1 MELIIP
7 TMEHKEAALAF
18 RQEHIDHGEHSIHG
32 GSGLADAKTYEGWL
46 KKNEAAAARVPTE
59 QLVRSTLYFG
69 IHEDVI
75 VGILQIRHNLNQF
88 LRDTYG
94 NIGYGVRPTERR
106 KGYASQMLALAL
118 EECRALGLD
127 KVLISCS
134 KTNEASAK
142 TITKN
147 GGVFAREFTEADGR
161 VVQQYW
167 ITL

>member
-7 TMEHKEAALAF
+7 TMEHKDAALAF

-32 GSGLADAKTYEGWL
+32 GSGLADARTYEAWL
-46 KKNEAAAARVPTE
+46 KKNEDLAARIPSE

-69 IHEDVI
+69 MEGGVI

-94 NIGYGVRPTERR
+94 NIGYNVRPTERR
-106 KGYASQMLALAL
+106 KGYATRMLALAL
-118 EECRALGLD
+118 EQCRILGLD

-147 GGVFAREFTEADGR
+147 GGVQTREFTEADGR